1 VEAGP
6 SPGEASRLGGKIPHL
21 AARLNLVDGGEPLE
35 HSRDKGTGALV
46 TFNRKK
52 PKPSPLKGLLRQAVI
67 CRSGFSRD

>member
-1 VEAGP
+1 MQ
-6 SPGEASRLGGKIPHL
+6 
-21 AARLNLVDGGEPLE
+21 

-67 CRSGFSRD
+67 CRSGFSRDDLASFCSGRRTVDAPARHERFGAIP